1 MKEFEYIDEMG
12 NDITYEASN
21 EEVEQVAK
29 KIGYENIVDTLTM
42 CYKVDKSK
50 LDKYTICKVIDCLLR
65 EGWIEP
71 TDIADEQQIKDAL
84 YKSAI
89 VGEQAY
95 NMQQES
101 DRDAWLERCRV

>member
-42 CYKVDKSK
+42 CYKVDKTK
-50 LDKYTICKVIDCLLR
+50 LDEYTIRKVIDCLID

-71 TDIADEQQIKDAL
+71 TDLADEDQIKWAL
-84 YKSAI
+84 YDTAVES
-89 VGEQAY
+89 ERAY
-95 NMQQES
+95 QDRLDT